1 MIQVNDAY
9 ITADISEIM
18 QELKSQLQINGHQLF
33 YKFTDTTDNY
43 MVCCPIHKN
52 GQEHKPSMGIHK
64 KTGVCHCFAC
74 DWVGS
79 LAELIS
85 LCFGYAD
92 FGAFGK
98 KWLVKNFLT
107 LEVENR
113 KELEIDL
120 NRKPVQKSIN
130 YVSEQELDSYRY
142 YHPYMY
148 ERRLTN
154 EIIEKFDIGFD
165 KKSDCIT
172 FPIRDISG
180 GTIFVARRSVKSKF
194 FNYPSGVEKPLYGLY
209 ELYKVSS
216 DGIANSSTHILG
228 YPYSFPK
235 EVIICESM
243 LDALTCWVYCK
254 PAVALNG
261 LGNELQFKQLR
272 ELPCRKLIL
281 ATDNDERGME
291 ARDRIQ
297 KNVPNKII
305 TQYII
310 PQIKRPD
317 GKVTK
322 DINDLELD
330 EFDNL
335 KEIFI

>member
-154 EIIEKFDIGFD
+154 EIIEKFDIGYD
-165 KKSDCIT
+165 KNSSCIT
-172 FPIRDISG
+172 FPVRDITG
-180 GTIFVARRSVKSKF
+180 GTLFVARRSVKTKF

-209 ELYKVSS
+209 ELMTCNFISGERHS
-216 DGIANSSTHILG
+216 GS
-228 YPYSFPK
+228 
-235 EVIICESM
+235 VIVCESM

-310 PQIKRPD
+310 PQIKRPN